1 MVLKNQMSKGRS
13 HMATRLI
20 PVGPRITVLWTALLL
35 FFAPLETSAQTQ
47 DTTVFGGG
55 DVLALAGAGALLLGP
70 ALFLKADSVT
80 CVPCDPMTVPAFD
93 RWAIAPVRP
102 VPAAVSD
109 VLLLGIGVSSW
120 INLAN
125 EGAAGRAGIVSS
137 VESMLIAEGVS
148 ELLKRVV
155 RRKRPVLY
163 TPEGA
168 SVAGEPKNQQ
178 SWPSGH
184 AAGAAAMAASYW
196 LTRNRISAG
205 GQNDAHAWMLAASA
219 VGVAALRVAAAKH
232 FPSDVI
238 PGLLIGIASAG
249 LVHTVKF

>member
-1 MVLKNQMSKGRS
+1 MSNRYFNMDS
-13 HMATRLI
+13 RMTY
-20 PVGPRITVLWTALLL
+20 VGPRITAFLTGLLL
-35 FFAPLETSAQTQ
+35 IVTPIETPAQTQ
-47 DTTVFGGG
+47 DTTVLGGG
-55 DVLALAGAGALLLGP
+55 DVAALVGLGALLLGP

-80 CVPCDPMTVPAFD
+80 CVPCDRMAVPAFD

-102 VPAAVSD
+102 VPATVSD
-109 VLLLGIGVSSW
+109 FLLLGIGVSGW

-125 EGAAGRAGIVSS
+125 EGAAGRSAIVSS
-137 VESMLIAEGVS
+137 VESVLLAEGIS

-155 RRKRPVLY
+155 GRKRPVLY
-163 TPEGA
+163 TPQGIP
-168 SVAGEPKNQQ
+168 VAGEPKNQQ

-184 AAGAAAMAASYW
+184 AAGAAALAASYW
-196 LTRNRISAG
+196 LSRNRISSG
-205 GQNDAHAWMLAASA
+205 GQNDAHAWALAASA

-238 PGLLIGIASAG
+238 PGMLIGVASAG

>member
-1 MVLKNQMSKGRS
+1 MHL
-13 HMATRLI
+13 T
-20 PVGPRITVLWTALLL
+20 PTGPRITSLLIAVLL
-35 FFAPLETSAQTQ
+35 FCTPEATSAQTQ
-47 DTTVFGGG
+47 DTTVMGGG
-55 DVLALAGAGALLLGP
+55 DVAALVGAGALLLAP
-70 ALFLKADSVT
+70 ALFLQADSVT

-137 VESMLIAEGVS
+137 VESVLFAEGLS

-155 RRKRPVLY
+155 GRKRPVLY

-184 AAGAAAMAASYW
+184 AAGAAAIAASYW
-196 LTRNRISAG
+196 LTRNRISQD
-205 GQNDAHAWMLAASA
+205 GQNDAYGWMLAASA

-238 PGLLIGIASAG
+238 PGLLIGVASAG

>member
-1 MVLKNQMSKGRS
+1 MHL
-13 HMATRLI
+13 T
-20 PVGPRITVLWTALLL
+20 PTGPRITALLIAVLL
-35 FFAPLETSAQTQ
+35 FCTPEATSAQTQ

-70 ALFLKADSVT
+70 ALFLKADSAT

-137 VESMLIAEGVS
+137 VESVLLAEGVS

-155 RRKRPVLY
+155 GRKRPVLY
-163 TPEGA
+163 TPEGV

-184 AAGAAAMAASYW
+184 AAGAAAIAASYW
-196 LTRNRISAG
+196 LTRNRISPD
-205 GQNDAHAWMLAASA
+205 GQNDAYGWMLAASA

-238 PGLLIGIASAG
+238 PGLLIGVASAG